1 MNPSRL
7 FIVRPVAT
15 ALLMIAILVIGLAAL
30 PGLPVSALP
39 EADYPTIQV
48 KTFYP
53 GASPDVMSSAV
64 TAPLE
69 RQFGQVA
76 GLTQMTSTSSDG
88 SSVIVL
94 QFALSL
100 NIDVAEQEVQAA
112 INAATS
118 YLPTDLPAPPVYSK
132 SNPADAPVITL
143 ALTSRA
149 LPLSAIEDLVDTR
162 LAPKISQLSGVGLVT
177 ISGGHKPAVRIQ
189 ANPVALASYGLN
201 LEDLRSALANASVNM
216 AKGTFDGP
224 AQAFQ
229 INANDQLLSAKG
241 FRDVIVAYKNGAPV
255 MLTDV
260 AKITDGIEN
269 TKLAAWKNETP
280 AILVNIQR
288 QPGANTIAVVN
299 EIQQLLPKLKATL
312 PAAVEVTV
320 LTDRTTTIRASVKNV
335 QFELMLTIALVVM
348 VMFLFLRSFSAT
360 IIPTVAVPLS
370 LIGTLAVMHALG
382 YSINNLT
389 MMAFTIAT
397 GFVVD
402 DAIVMI
408 ENISRFLEEGMKPM
422 EAALEGARQIGFTI
436 VSLTISLIAVLIPLL
451 FMGDVVGRLFREF
464 AVTLSVT
471 VLISGVVSLT
481 LTPMMSSRLLRHTP
495 DAEQNRFY
503 RWTQQRFD
511 RVIAAYG
518 RSLRW
523 VLDHSTA
530 TLLVVLAT
538 LVLTVFQYIE
548 IPKGFF
554 PPQDTGI
561 IQAISQAPES
571 ISFAAMSRKQQQLAS
586 EILKDPA
593 VASLSSFIGQDGI
606 NTTLN
611 SGRIQIN
618 LKPIAVRGL
627 TASEVIDRLRDR
639 VRGVPGVQ
647 LYLQPVQDLTVDD
660 RVSRTQYQ
668 YTLEDPDT
676 QELNQWTGQLVAK
689 LRTLPELV
697 DVTTDQQNNG
707 ISTNLTIDRATAS
720 RLNITPDQ
728 IDSTLYDA
736 FGQRQVSTL
745 YTQSNQYHVILEALP
760 EFQRNPAQLNR
771 IYIQGSTN
779 SATTPAAQ
787 STSGRTSLSS
797 SGTVSSL
804 VASSN
809 QSLTATTPT
818 TVLASRTL
826 SGSGSSSSGA
836 EAGSN
841 GTGSAGGSGGAGSN
855 TGNTTS
861 QSTPVPLSAISRF
874 TTRAAPLT
882 ITHQGQ
888 FPVVTI
894 SFNVAPGASLGQAVA
909 AIQRAQGDLKMP
921 ASVQPDFQGTAAAY
935 EDIGSNEALLIFAA
949 LVAVYIVLGILYESF
964 IHPVTILSTLPSAG
978 VGALLAL
985 RLFHEDLGVIAV
997 IGIILLI
1004 GIVKKNGIMLVDFA
1018 LEGQRSRG
1026 LSPVEAVFEA
1036 AQLRLRPILMTT
1048 LCALF
1053 AGLPLA
1059 FGSGIGAELRRPLGI
1074 SMVGGLLL
1082 SQVLTLYTTPV
1093 VYVFFDG
1100 LAKRFRSRGA
1110 RPRGPRTAEET

>member
-1 MNPSRL
+1 MSPSRL
-7 FIVRPVAT
+7 FIMRPVAT
-15 ALLMIAILVIGLAAL
+15 ALLMVAILVIGLASL
-30 PGLPVSALP
+30 PGLPISALP

-94 QFALSL
+94 QFALAL
-100 NIDVAEQEVQAA
+100 DIDVAEQEVQAA
-112 INAATS
+112 INAANS

-143 ALTSRA
+143 ALTSTT

-201 LEDLRSALANASVNM
+201 LEDLRSALTSTTVNM
-216 AKGTFDGP
+216 AKGSFDGP

-229 INANDQLLSAKG
+229 INANDQLLSAAG
-241 FRDVIVAYKNGAPV
+241 YRDVVVAYKNGAPV

-260 AKITDGIEN
+260 ARITDGIEN
-269 TKLAAWKNETP
+269 ARLAAWQNDTP

-288 QPGANTIAVVN
+288 QPGANTITVVE
-299 EIQQLLPKLKATL
+299 EIQKLLPKLQATL
-312 PAAVEVTV
+312 PASVRTTV

-335 QFELMLTIALVVM
+335 QFELLLTIALVVM
-348 VMFLFLRSFSAT
+348 VIFLFLRNVAAT
-360 IIPTVAVPLS
+360 LIPTVAVPLS

-408 ENISRFLEEGMKPM
+408 ENISRFLERGMAPM
-422 EAALEGARQIGFTI
+422 DAALEGARQIGFTI

-451 FMGDVVGRLFREF
+451 FMGEIVGRLFREF
-464 AVTLSVT
+464 AVTLAVT

-481 LTPMMSSRLLRHTP
+481 LTPMMSSRLLHHTP
-495 DAEQNRFY
+495 REEQNRFY
-503 RWTQQRFD
+503 RWTEDLFNRI
-511 RVIAAYG
+511 IAAYG
-518 RSLRW
+518 DSLRW
-523 VLDHSTA
+523 VLNHEA
-530 TLLVVLAT
+530 PTLLVVLAT
-538 LVLTVFQYIE
+538 LILTVVQYIE

-561 IQAISQAPES
+561 IQGVSEAPES
-571 ISFAAMSRKQQQLAS
+571 ISFEAMSRKQQQLAT

-618 LKPIAVRGL
+618 LKPIDERQL
-627 TASEVIDRLRDR
+627 DASEVILRLQRRLRT
-639 VRGVPGVQ
+639 VPGIK

-676 QELNQWTGQLVAK
+676 RELNQWTDRVVAK
-689 LRTLPELV
+689 LRTLPQLV
-697 DVTTDQQNNG
+697 DVATDQQNNG
-707 ISTNLTIDRATAS
+707 VSANLTIDRATAS

-736 FGQRQVSTL
+736 FGQRQISTL

-760 EFQRNPAQLNR
+760 DFQKNPSQLNQ

-779 SATTPAAQ
+779 SGNSSAAQ

-797 SGTVSSL
+797 NGTVSTL

-809 QSLTATTPT
+809 QSLSAATPV
-818 TVLASRTL
+818 TVLSAR
-826 SGSGSSSSGA
+826 SSSSSSSSSTNA
-836 EAGSN
+836 NSNSN
-841 GTGSAGGSGGAGSN
+841 GTNSGNGANNS
-855 TGNTTS
+855 TTS
-861 QSTPVPLSAISRF
+861 TSQPTPVPLGAISRF
-874 TTRAAPLT
+874 VTRSSPLT
-882 ITHQGQ
+882 IAHQGQ
-888 FPVVTI
+888 FPVVTV

-909 AIQRAQGDLKMP
+909 AIQKAQADLNMP
-921 ASVQPDFQGTAAAY
+921 ASVQSSFQGTAAAY
-935 EDIGSNEALLIFAA
+935 EDIGANEALLILAA

-985 RLFHEDLGVIAV
+985 RLFHEDLGIIAV

-1018 LEGQRSRG
+1018 LEAQRTRG
-1026 LSPVEAVFEA
+1026 KTAVQAVFEA
-1036 AQLRLRPILMTT
+1036 SQLRFRPILMTT

-1059 FGSGIGAELRRPLGI
+1059 FGTGIGSELRRPLGI
-1074 SMVGGLLL
+1074 AMVGGLLL

-1093 VYVFFDG
+1093 IYVFFDR
-1100 LAKRFRSRGA
+1100 LAARFTQ
-1110 RPRGPRTAEET
+1110 RGPRPFGPQAVDEP